1 MSSITH
7 SPALPLDY
15 QSPIAKKPAGPG
27 KWLLRIFIGGAL
39 FMAAVSVLLPSLCK
53 ARETPNRAK
62 CASNL
67 HQIGLA
73 ILLYTNDHNGVYPDS
88 LATIMREEQI
98 TAAVFV
104 CPSSNDEAASGD
116 TQADVIANMS
126 KPHHCSYVYVGNGL
140 STATAKY
147 DRVICYEQPENHQKD
162 GMNMLFGDGHA
173 EWMNM
178 PMAKTLIAKATAA
191 TQPVVVAEAR

>member
-7 SPALPLDY
+7 SPASTLDY
-15 QSPIAKKPAGPG
+15 QSPTARKPAGPG

-39 FMAAVSVLLPSLCK
+39 AVGAISILLPNLCK
-53 ARETPNRAK
+53 GRETSNRAK

-73 ILLYTNDHNGVYPDS
+73 ISMYTSDHNGVYPDS
-88 LATIMREEQI
+88 FATIMREEQI
-98 TAAVFV
+98 TSAVFV

-116 TQADVIANMS
+116 TQADVIANMTT
-126 KPHHCSYVYVGNGL
+126 PHHCSYVYLGNGL
-140 STATAKY
+140 TTATTK
-147 DRVICYEQPENHQKD
+147 DEMVICYEPPENHGGD

-173 EWMNM
+173 EWIQIAR
-178 PMAKTLIAKATAA
+178 AKTLIAKAQAA
-191 TQPVVVAEAR
+191 TQPAVR